1 MNIQKIIYNWVKE
14 NFGESEA
21 DDPSWN
27 IELLAREIESKLN
40 DKLDEVDNLC
50 DSINDKCE
58 QILDD
63 IDLLN
68 TLSLVRDIKDDCQE
82 IQKTIKKGV

>member
-1 MNIQKIIYNWVKE
+1 MNIKKIIYNWVKE

-27 IELLAREIESKLN
+27 IELLAGEIESKLN
-40 DKLDEVDNLC
+40 DKLGEVDNLC
-50 DSINDKCE
+50 DSIKDKCE

-68 TLSLVRDIKDDCQE
+68 TLSLVRDIKNDSQE

>member
-1 MNIQKIIYNWVKE
+1 MDIKKIIYNWVKE

-27 IELLAREIESKLN
+27 IELLAGEIESKLN

-68 TLSLVRDIKDDCQE
+68 TLSLVRDIKDDSQE

>member
-27 IELLAREIESKLN
+27 IELLAREIESKLS